1 MVKNFGKKI
10 RLVKA
15 TKRDTRFVYEVVKD
29 WLSRHVD
36 HSVTVLKMPSF
47 SKFSKSKPT
56 RYIIKK
62 EDISIGFVH
71 ILANNEIGY
80 YVIPEFQGKGIGTWA
95 VAELMRKQPRARYFA
110 TVNTKNIG
118 SVKLITSLGFR
129 PKAII
134 YEKIVKAERRKK
146 SR

>member
-1 MVKNFGKKI
+1 MRKNLDKEFKLVRATQKDLRFIFHVVKN
-10 RLVKA
+10 
-15 TKRDTRFVYEVVKD
+15 
-29 WLSRHVD
+29 WLDRHAD
-36 HSVTVLKMPSF
+36 HSVTTLKMPSYA
-47 SKFSKSKPT
+47 KFFKTKT
-56 RYIIKK
+56 TKYVIRK

-134 YEKIVKAERRKK
+134 YEKIVKVERKKK